1 MKLHDLGRSYKESM
15 PVMVA
20 KDKKT
25 YPTLHL
31 TTEQFPPLRGKEVG
45 DTCRIEITAKVIG
58 MDQHNE
64 DPASYSLEIRK
75 AATLHGKGTGTAAEE
90 KAEGEKY

>member
-1 MKLHDLGRSYKESM
+1 MKLHDLGKSYGGTLM
-15 PVMVA
+15 PAMP
-20 KDKKT
+20 KKS
-25 YPTLHL
+25 YPTLNI
-31 TTEQFPPLRGKEVG
+31 TTEQFPPLKGKQVG
-45 DTCRIEITAKVIG
+45 DTCRIEITAKVVG

-64 DPASYSLEIRK
+64 DPVSYSLEIRK